1 MNGKYIES
9 INQVMDNFGY
19 IQKESIACNG
29 SDEYLILDNEVI
41 FTVVLNKS
49 LGDSIVSSLKTQ
61 LESMGANISFL
72 SNSEGVLYKY
82 IININ

>member
-29 SDEYLILDNEVI
+29 SNEYIILENDVI
-41 FTVVLNKS
+41 FTVVLDKS
-49 LGDSIVSSLKTQ
+49 LGDSIASSLRLQ
-61 LESMGANISFL
+61 LEGMGANISFL
-72 SNSEGVLYKY
+72 SNSEGVLHKY
-82 IININ
+82 IIKIN

>member
-72 SNSEGVLYKY
+72 SNGEGVLYKY